1 MSSYFDSASL
11 VMIPS
16 GYKTSKV
23 YSVKPTDGTGDLTF
37 TRSNDTATRVASNG
51 LIEKVRTNLVLQSQA
66 FDTADWAKAAISVTA
81 NSVANPLDAVVNADT
96 IVGTAGT
103 TQKYI
108 GAANTFNG
116 LFTFSVY
123 AKYVSQQ
130 FVQIFVGSDASPYA
144 NFDIQNGAVSAS
156 GSTASIV
163 SVGSGWYRLSI
174 TFTSSTGVG
183 IYLLNVDS
191 LAALRFSTTSTTNS
205 YYAFGAQVETG
216 DIATDY
222 IATTTAAVSVGPVAN
237 VPRLDYLNSSCPRL
251 LLEPQRTNLF
261 TYSEQLD
268 NAAWTKYNLGVTA
281 NATISPDGYQN
292 ADKIFCNITGSAVP
306 LIHQSPS
313 YTNTTSTVSG
323 YFKKA
328 EYNFVVIHAFGI
340 AGTVFNINTGT
351 IVSGTGSITSVGNGW
366 YRCVAILNIGSD
378 SQTFFTPSIDGS
390 VGYTGTSGSG
400 VYAWGCQAEA
410 SVSYAT
416 SYIPTLG
423 SASTRG
429 SEAASKT
436 GISSLIGQT
445 EGTLF
450 CEVSF
455 KTNDAGT
462 YLAIEDWGNLELVR
476 IYSDAGPLNAQIFNG
491 GNVFLSQTSYNA
503 VVGQSYK
510 MAIGYST
517 SGASFYVNGVLVSQA
532 TASYSIPTCANVR
545 LAAFTSGQEM
555 NADIKQAL
563 LFPTRLSNADLAAL
577 TA

>member
-1 MSSYFDSASL
+1 MSSYFDEASL

-16 GYKTSKV
+16 GYKTSKL
-23 YSVKPTDGTGDLTF
+23 YSIKPTDGSGDMVV

-450 CEVSF
+450 VEITTTDDITTVTPIGIS
-455 KTNDAGT
+455 DGT
-462 YLAIEDWGNLELVR
+462 GSNRVLLYVGSGI
-476 IYSDAGPLNAQIFNG
+476 LNALVTVSGTAQATISSSAISAN
-491 GNVFLSQTSYNA
+491 TR
-503 VVGQSYK
+503 YK
-510 MAIGYST
+510 MAIAYK
-517 SGASFYVNGVLVSQA
+517 ANDFAFYVNGVQIG
-532 TASYSIPTCANVR
+532 TD
-545 LAAFTSGQEM
+545 TSGTVPSCSKFAYD
-555 NADIKQAL
+555 NGSGSAPFYGLNNQAI
-563 LFPTRLSNADLAAL
+563 LFKTRLSNSELAAL